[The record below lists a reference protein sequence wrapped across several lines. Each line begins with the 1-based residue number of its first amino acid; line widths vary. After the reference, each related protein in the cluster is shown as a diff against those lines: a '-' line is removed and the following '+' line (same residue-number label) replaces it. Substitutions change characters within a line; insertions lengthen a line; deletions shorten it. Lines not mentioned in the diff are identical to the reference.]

1 MTRGAAVATGV
12 AWSSGDHHVL
22 QKKIACHDGGDGV
35 TWRGKAMHAPNHP
48 PRSAL
53 RAAPT
58 AAVAVLPQIGRLR
71 AAAAA
76 AAAAA
81 APAVMS
87 TQGFECDASHPLIG
101 SGAFAK
107 VLRVRERSTGRSF
120 AVKVMERRFFEVRGI
135 GRLIDQEIAA
145 LRRCADHD
153 RCRHVVQLLG
163 VAEEAGHVYLRF
175 ELCRS
180 TVLHV
185 VQNRPGCRVA
195 EHEAAV
201 WASQLLTGLGHLHA
215 LGILHRDIKPD
226 NLLISMDGTL
236 KVADFGWCAEL
247 SDRPTDLAGT
257 FRYMAPEVMARETQT
272 EAVDAWSFGATF
284 LELVTGQPLLSS
296 LPGTGSKGPVLTPLQ
311 REVAERCPPLR
322 SSRPPFLSQ
331 SCWEVFR
338 SALEPVVSHR
348 ISVIA
353 AQQLPWLEAFAASS
367 AASTRA
373 PADAASE
380 DDASSATPPV
390 APFVQCDDNVWRA
403 RGGAPPLTPPAAP
416 VTASASTPSGAE
428 DAAGTRRA
436 PGSAAASPRSWLV
449 LPPPE
454 KCDDL
459 GCPSDRSTA
468 TPTPSEPENDTAA
481 ADPLRRCASV
491 GPAVMGVTV
500 VTEAPRET
508 PIELDS
514 APRTPQIL
522 HVVLPRE
529 PCIRW
534 PPQGVQGAPL
544 VGARAA
550 GWGGD
555 RIPGSACAVS
565 SALAVR
571 GPGAHCLER
580 AARTFVCVVMQRP
593 ALSERPR
600 NHPSRVAFLRPGV
613 LLRLRRYADA
623 DALRRSGGS
632 FCAVMYAPRCWSGR
646 ETTPVASPLWCVA
659 APIQMRCGAAM
670 APFLRVLGI
679 ACSGFARWTPRCQH
693 SHPASAEHRAGEL
706 RTASW
711 ARRGR
716 RRFSTDFLTGREAR
730 HVTRPRPPFGKLQ
743 RNRNGAALL
752 PRVAYR

>member
-1 MTRGAAVATGV
+1 MYAAGTAMAIRHDSRRCCSHQALPGPPVTITSCRRRLPATTAAMVSPGV
-12 AWSSGDHHVL
+12 AKPCTPLITHREVRCERPRPPPSQSFPRLDASVQPPL
-22 QKKIACHDGGDGV
+22 
-35 TWRGKAMHAPNHP
+35 PPPP
-48 PRSAL
+48 PRL
-53 RAAPT
+53 
-58 AAVAVLPQIGRLR
+58 
-71 AAAAA
+71 
-76 AAAAA
+76 
-81 APAVMS
+81 PAVMS

-544 VGARAA
+544 VGARARA
-550 GWGGD
+550 G
-555 RIPGSACAVS
+555 
-565 SALAVR
+565 
-571 GPGAHCLER
+571 
-580 AARTFVCVVMQRP
+580 AAIVFQAPPARSVQRWP
-593 ALSERPR
+593 
-600 NHPSRVAFLRPGV
+600 
-613 LLRLRRYADA
+613 
-623 DALRRSGGS
+623 
-632 FCAVMYAPRCWSGR
+632 C
-646 ETTPVASPLWCVA
+646 A
-659 APIQMRCGAAM
+659 APARIVWS
-670 APFLRVLGI
+670 APL
-679 ACSGFARWTPRCQH
+679 APSFAW
-693 SHPASAEHRAGEL
+693 
-706 RTASW
+706 
-711 ARRGR
+711 
-716 RRFSTDFLTGREAR
+716 
-730 HVTRPRPPFGKLQ
+730 
-743 RNRNGAALL
+743 
-752 PRVAYR
+752 